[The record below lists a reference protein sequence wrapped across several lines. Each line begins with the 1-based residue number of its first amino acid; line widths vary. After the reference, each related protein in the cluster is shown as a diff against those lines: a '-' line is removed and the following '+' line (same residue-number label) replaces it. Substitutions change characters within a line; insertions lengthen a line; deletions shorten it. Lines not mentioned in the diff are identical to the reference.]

1 MSNQKTQTQRL
12 HNSVNH
18 AIIKCRR
25 GTPAGP
31 GPAAPPDDEQYRGRP
46 LPGGASDRGL
56 TRRQGRDVLTATG
69 AAYSAKHLA
78 SLNVIEDC
86 AAELFGPERI
96 RAMAGLVMEYDR
108 APETALGEME
118 P

>member
-1 MSNQKTQTQRL
+1 MRT
-12 HNSVNH
+12 
-18 AIIKCRR
+18 
-25 GTPAGP
+25 
-31 GPAAPPDDEQYRGRP
+31 AA
-46 LPGGASDRGL
+46 
-56 TRRQGRDVLTATG
+56 G

-78 SLNVIEDC
+78 SLNAIDC

>member
-1 MSNQKTQTQRL
+1 M
-12 HNSVNH
+12 
-18 AIIKCRR
+18 
-25 GTPAGP
+25 
-31 GPAAPPDDEQYRGRP
+31 
-46 LPGGASDRGL
+46 
-56 TRRQGRDVLTATG
+56 LTAAG

-78 SLNVIEDC
+78 SLNAFEDC

-96 RAMAGLVMEYDR
+96 RAMAGLVMKYDR

>member
-1 MSNQKTQTQRL
+1 M
-12 HNSVNH
+12 
-18 AIIKCRR
+18 
-25 GTPAGP
+25 
-31 GPAAPPDDEQYRGRP
+31 
-46 LPGGASDRGL
+46 PGGASDRGL
-56 TRRQGRDVLTATG
+56 TRRQGREKAYVLTAAG

-78 SLNVIEDC
+78 SPNAIEDC

-96 RAMAGLVMEYDR
+96 RAMAGLAMEYDR

>member
-1 MSNQKTQTQRL
+1 M
-12 HNSVNH
+12 
-18 AIIKCRR
+18 
-25 GTPAGP
+25 
-31 GPAAPPDDEQYRGRP
+31 
-46 LPGGASDRGL
+46 
-56 TRRQGRDVLTATG
+56 LTAAGT
-69 AAYSAKHLA
+69 AYSAKYLA
-78 SLNVIEDC
+78 SLNAIEDC